1 MLHKEFWGLLFLAF
15 VGWIFVSSSPTQR
28 IEHFCK
34 PVGWAGNIST
44 SVTALLVPTQQVSVQ
59 KWFDK
64 FEYGCQYMTWRLLY
78 QAEYNKAMGLD
89 KNGVP
94 LTKDGAQAPVKAG
107 KATSAPAAPATPT
120 EKAAKP
126 AADKAVQ

>member
-28 IEHFCK
+28 IEHFCQ
-34 PVGWAGNIST
+34 PVGWVGNVST
-44 SVTALLVPTQQVSVQ
+44 SVTALLVPTQQTNVQ

-89 KNGVP
+89 PRGQP
-94 LTKDGAQAPVKAG
+94 LNKDG
-107 KATSAPAAPATPT
+107 TAAPAKAGEAASASASASAQAASAPST
-120 EKAAKP
+120 EKAAK
-126 AADKAVQ
+126 